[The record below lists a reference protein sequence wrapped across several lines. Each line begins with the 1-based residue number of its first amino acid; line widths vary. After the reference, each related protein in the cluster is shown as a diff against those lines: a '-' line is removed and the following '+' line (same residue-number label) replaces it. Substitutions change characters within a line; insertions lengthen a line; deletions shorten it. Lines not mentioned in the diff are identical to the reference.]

1 MQKTLIRSG
10 FVASQDP
17 EIGNQEQLDVLIE
30 GTTIAAVGRDIEA
43 GDAHIVDAGDCIVMP
58 GFVDAHRHIWQ
69 GALRGVCADWSIMD
83 YLSRIRLNAA
93 RFFTADDMYIAQL
106 QGGLEALNAG
116 VTTVTDYCHNLLTPD
131 HAFEAIRGLKESGM
145 RAVWNYGFN
154 FPPAEAPHFRSLQ
167 QRLAFLDEIA
177 KRDFSSAD
185 SLLTLG
191 VAPEEAMFAGSP
203 QVLDQQ
209 IKAARTVG
217 ARLFWH
223 ANAPADTPPREVAGL
238 YERGMLSS
246 DMTFV
251 HMAGTEQDEWQM
263 LSDHGASVVFTPD
276 TELQMG
282 MRWPSSAT
290 AKEFGVNQ
298 AYGTDIVSNNS
309 ADMFTTLRV
318 GLQGLRGHLLEAE
331 GQMQSGVP
339 ITCEEVLKW
348 GTIDAARAL
357 GMETVV
363 GSITPGKRADILM
376 LKGDSMTLTGWDRT
390 NVAGAIVFH
399 AQSTD
404 VDTVWVNGEIVKQNG
419 KLKMD
424 IRPVSSQLQAASTG
438 LHARI
443 EATGGFALS
452 PEQVQGRLLA
462 VAGSEHGQYDF
473 EKETASSV

>member
-17 EIGNQEQLDVLIE
+17 EIGNQDQLDVLIE
-30 GTTIAAVGRDIEA
+30 GNTIAAVGRDIEA
-43 GDAHIVDAGDCIVMP
+43 GDAHSVDASDCIVMP

-83 YLSRIRLNAA
+83 YFTRIRLNAA
-93 RFFTADDMYIAQL
+93 RFFTAHDMYAAQL

-131 HAFEAIRGLKESGM
+131 HAFEAIRGLKESGL

-154 FPPAEAPHFRSLQ
+154 FPPAEDPHFRSLQ

-177 KRDFSSAD
+177 KRDFSSSD
-185 SLLTLG
+185 DLLTLG
-191 VAPEEAMFAGSP
+191 VAPEEAMLAGSP

-209 IKAARTVG
+209 INAARAVG

-223 ANAPADTPPREVAGL
+223 ANASAETPPREVAGL
-238 YERGMLSS
+238 HERGMLSS

-251 HMAGTEQDEWQM
+251 HMAGTEQDEWRM
-263 LSDHGASVVFTPD
+263 LNDHGASVVFTPD

-290 AKEFGVNQ
+290 AKKFGVNQ

-318 GLQGLRGHLLEAE
+318 GLQALRAQLLEAE
-331 GQMQSGVP
+331 GEMQSGVP

-357 GMETVV
+357 GMESIV
-363 GSITPGKRADILM
+363 GSITPGKRADILL

-390 NVAGAIVFH
+390 NVAGAIVLH

-404 VDTVWVNGEIVKQNG
+404 VDTVWVDGEVVKQDG

-424 IRPVSSQLQAASTG
+424 IRPVCSQLQAASTG

-443 EATGGFALS
+443 EAAGGFALS
-452 PEQVQGRLLA
+452 PEQTQSRLMA

-473 EKETASSV
+473 EKETASSA